1 MNIFKEGRR
10 KMPKKEFFVL
20 ILFIVD
26 MFVAFAICS
35 YFNISN
41 VVLLKS
47 YTAMNMDITYEVLI
61 WFGLAIIQ
69 AIFIDRKEI
78 FANSIYED

>member
-1 MNIFKEGRR
+1 MS
-10 KMPKKEFFVL
+10 KKDFFVF

-35 YFNISN
+35 YYNISN
-41 VVLLKS
+41 LVLLKS
-47 YTAMNMDITYEVLI
+47 YTAKNMDITYEVLI
-61 WFGLAIIQ
+61 WFGLVIIQ

>member
-1 MNIFKEGRR
+1 MS
-10 KMPKKEFFVL
+10 KKEFFVL

>member
-1 MNIFKEGRR
+1 MS
-10 KMPKKEFFVL
+10 KKEFFVL

-47 YTAMNMDITYEVLI
+47 YTAMNMDITYDVLI

>member
-1 MNIFKEGRR
+1 
-10 KMPKKEFFVL
+10 MPKKEFFVL

>member
-1 MNIFKEGRR
+1 MS
-10 KMPKKEFFVL
+10 KKDFFVF

-26 MFVAFAICS
+26 MFVTFAICS

-61 WFGLAIIQ
+61 WFGLVIIQ

>member
-1 MNIFKEGRR
+1 MS
-10 KMPKKEFFVL
+10 KKDFFVL

-41 VVLLKS
+41 VVLIKS

-69 AIFIDRKEI
+69 DIFIDRKEI

>member
-1 MNIFKEGRR
+1 MS
-10 KMPKKEFFVL
+10 KKDFFVL

-41 VVLLKS
+41 VVSLKS